1 MRWDETR
8 KQRIRRQLVRK
19 VTPFMKEVKILRQDE
34 NIFGEKQEDQYV
46 CTVKG
51 YYHTGGTSINV
62 VNDSSDAANLN
73 KNYQDRFLLIVDDEV
88 KKIKEHDYFK
98 LDDAMYEIIDKG
110 NIEDIVWDTYLK
122 RME

>member
-1 MRWDETR
+1 MKWDETR
-8 KQRIRRQLVRK
+8 KQRIRKQLIRK
-19 VTPFMKEVKILRQDE
+19 VTPFMKEVKILRQGK
-34 NIFGEKQEDQYV
+34 NIFGEKYEDDYV

-73 KNYQDRFLLIVDDEV
+73 KNYQDMFLLIVDDEV
-88 KKIKEHDYFK
+88 KKIKEYDYFK
-98 LDDAMYEIIDKG
+98 LDDVMYEIIDKG

>member
-1 MRWDETR
+1 MRWNETR

-19 VTPFMKEVKILRQDE
+19 ITPFMKEVKILRQDD
-34 NIFGEKQEDQYV
+34 NVFKEKSDDDYV

-51 YYHTGGTSINV
+51 YYHTGSTSINL

-73 KNYQDRFLLIVDDEV
+73 RNYQDRFLLIVDDEV
-88 KKIKEHDYFK
+88 NKIEEHDYFK
-98 LDDAMYEIIDKG
+98 LDAVMYEIIDKG

>member
-62 VNDSSDAANLN
+62 VNGSSDAANLN

-98 LDDAMYEIIDKG
+98 LDDVMYEIIDRG

>member
-1 MRWDETR
+1 MKWDETR
-8 KQRIRRQLVRK
+8 KQRIRRQLIRK
-19 VTPFMKEVKILRQDE
+19 ITPFMKEVKILRQGE

-62 VNDSSDAANLN
+62 VNGSTDAANFN
-73 KNYQDRFLLIVDDEV
+73 RNYQDRLLLIVDDEV
-88 KKIKEHDYFK
+88 NKIKEHDYFK
-98 LDDAMYEIIDKG
+98 LDGGMYEIIDKG